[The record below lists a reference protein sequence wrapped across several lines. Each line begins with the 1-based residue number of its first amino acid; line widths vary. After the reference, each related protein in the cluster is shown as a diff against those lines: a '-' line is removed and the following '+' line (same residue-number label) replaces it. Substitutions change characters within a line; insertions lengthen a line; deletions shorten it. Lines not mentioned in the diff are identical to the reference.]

1 MPRRLSPYP
10 GLQRQALRRLPC
22 LLACFAATIPCLP
35 ALGQISLSTAVN
47 LTLKN
52 SPKVKLAQ
60 ADVTRAQAVQAQSRD
75 AFVPAISATGGV
87 GKSTGA
93 PLDPPVVFSV
103 AAQSLVFNSSQLDYI
118 RAARA
123 GVQSAQL
130 ALDAVQSDVVED
142 VTNAYVALDSALGR
156 RAVQTEALDFAH
168 RLVRISEERFAAGVD
183 PHSEL
188 TKARHTEAQIQ
199 LQQLL
204 IEDEVA
210 NNADHLGRL
219 TGLGARGLTTD
230 HASIPSLQVPPPS
243 EPEGPNDPN
252 GILGISAAF
261 AAARAKQYTAHGE
274 KRYLLRP
281 QVAFSANYSRIS
293 TAFTSY
299 TQYYPGFGAANNS
312 FNSLSLGIGVTLPIL
327 DLARRARAHEAEAD
341 AAHSLY
347 DAQVQQ
353 MQFLEARSKLRHSAA
368 ELAAR
373 KHLAE
378 LDRDLAQDQLDTVLI
393 RLQASA
399 GAVQGEQ
406 LTPKDEGNARLQERL
421 RTLDLLA
428 AELQLR
434 QAEVSFMRQEGTL
447 AKWLT
452 AVPPSV
458 AAPGTAISP
467 ASPVPVP
474 STVGIAPNGAAPAG
488 APAAVPTVG
497 TTPATLPTSPVTT
510 PAPGSPTP
518 APSTPSGTPHP

>member
-1 MPRRLSPYP
+1 MPRPLPRC
-10 GLQRQALRRLPC
+10 RVLR
-22 LLACFAATIPCLP
+22 LLACFVATASCLP
-35 ALGQISLSTAVN
+35 AIGQISLSTAVN
-47 LTLKN
+47 LALKN
-52 SPKVKLAQ
+52 SPKVKSAQ

-130 ALDAVQSDVVED
+130 ALDAVQSDTVED
-142 VTNAYVALDSALGR
+142 VTSTYVALDSALGR
-156 RAVQTEALDFAH
+156 RAVQAEALDFAH
-168 RLVRISEERFAAGVD
+168 RLVRISEERLAAGVD

-204 IEDEVA
+204 IDDEVA

-219 TGLGARGLTTD
+219 IGLGTHGLTTV
-230 HASIPSLQVPPPS
+230 HASIPTLAMPAPS
-243 EPEGPNDPN
+243 EPDAANDPSQM
-252 GILGISAAF
+252 IGISAAF

-299 TQYYPGFGAANNS
+299 TQYYPGFGAPNNS
-312 FNSLSLGIGVTLPIL
+312 FNSLSLGVGLTLPIL
-327 DLARRARAHEAEAD
+327 DMARRARAHEAAAD
-341 AAHSLY
+341 AAKSLY
-347 DAQVQQ
+347 DAQAQQ
-353 MQFLEARSKLRHSAA
+353 MQFLEGRSKLRHSAA

-373 KHLAE
+373 AHLAE
-378 LDRDLAQDQLDTVLI
+378 LDRDLAQDQLDTVMI

-399 GAVQGEQ
+399 GTAQGEQ
-406 LTPKDEGNARLQERL
+406 LTPKDEANARLAERL

-428 AELQLR
+428 AELQLG

-447 AKWLT
+447 TKWLT
-452 AVPPSV
+452 AVPSSV
-458 AAPGTAISP
+458 ASPGTVIVPGA
-467 ASPVPVP
+467 PVAVP
-474 STVGIAPNGAAPAG
+474 PTVGIAPSGAAPGG
-488 APAAVPTVG
+488 APATVPTVG
-497 TTPATLPTSPVTT
+497 TTPSTLPSSPVTA
-510 PAPGSPTP
+510 PSPGSPTP